1 MHHLIGHLRANIMK
15 TDFTTLSN
23 FEANREIGHRLK
35 VARLNANHSQAE
47 LAKLAGISEST
58 IKRAETANG
67 NITLIALIAIL
78 RALRKIEQLD
88 LFLPEPPPNPSQL
101 AASKGKQKQRAS
113 KPRKNSLAKSNAG
126 QIKEDSSQFNWVDK

>member
-1 MHHLIGHLRANIMK
+1 MK
-15 TDFTTLSN
+15 TDFNALSN
-23 FEANREIGHRLK
+23 FETSREIGHRLK
-35 VARLNANHSQAE
+35 LARLNANQSQAE

-67 NITLIALIAIL
+67 NITLMALIAIL

-101 AASKGKQKQRAS
+101 VASKGKQKQRAS
-113 KPRKNSLAKSNAG
+113 KPRKNSLTKSNAG
-126 QIKEDSSQFNWVDK
+126 QINEDSNQFNWVDK